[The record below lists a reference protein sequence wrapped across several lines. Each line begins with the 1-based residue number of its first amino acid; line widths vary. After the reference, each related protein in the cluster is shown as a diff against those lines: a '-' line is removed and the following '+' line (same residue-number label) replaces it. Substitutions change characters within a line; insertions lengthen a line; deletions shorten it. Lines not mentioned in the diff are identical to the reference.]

1 MTTNI
6 LSNNSELFFIKEGNC
21 LFESEWFDKTENGA
35 ILFCL
40 EGEINILIDLKPLLI
55 SKNTQVIIM
64 PNSIVKIQKVSPDLK
79 IFFLGISSSLFRA
92 MCAHVSPTL
101 FRLIKQN
108 PLFLLSQENK
118 VVVESFMQMTRTIYN
133 DIDNQYRTQI
143 IKSTLNAFIL
153 YNYDKYQKLHSND
166 ENAMEPTR
174 NKIFDDFIDLIHK
187 NCLTE
192 REVTFYADK
201 LCISCKYLSDICHN
215 IVGASAKK
223 IIDNFSLLEM
233 KVLLHNT
240 QLSMQDIA
248 NKMGFPDQSYMG
260 RYFKRYEGISPSA
273 FRKQV
278 VNEMGG

>member
-1 MTTNI
+1 MNRNI
-6 LSNNSELFFIKEGNC
+6 LSDNSELFFIKEGNC

-40 EGEINILIDLKPLLI
+40 EGEINILIDLKPLII

-64 PNSIVKIQKVSPDLK
+64 PNSIVKIQKVSDNIQL
-79 IFFLGISSSLFRA
+79 FFLGISNSLFRDI
-92 MCAHVSPTL
+92 CAHVSPTL
-101 FRLIKQN
+101 FKLIRKD
-108 PLFLLSQENK
+108 PIFHLTHEDIK
-118 VVVESFMQMTRTIYN
+118 VAMSFMDMTRSIYK
-133 DIDNQYRTQI
+133 DTENQYRTQI
-143 IKSTLNAFIL
+143 IKSIFNAYIL
-153 YNYDKYQKLHSND
+153 YNYDKYHKLHRCD
-166 ENAMEPTR
+166 EDTTEPTR
-174 NKIFDDFIDLIHK
+174 NIIFDKFINLIHEH
-187 NCLTE
+187 CLTE

-215 IVGASAKK
+215 IVGVSAKK

-278 VNEMGG
+278 LNEMGW